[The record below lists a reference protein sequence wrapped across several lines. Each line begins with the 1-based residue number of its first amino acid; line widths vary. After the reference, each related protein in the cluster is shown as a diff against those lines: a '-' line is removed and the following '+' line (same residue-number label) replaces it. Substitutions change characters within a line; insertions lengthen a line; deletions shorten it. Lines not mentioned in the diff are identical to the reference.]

1 MPTPSTAPAFGD
13 ADIPTL
19 MADMGIAITVAGV
32 DGTGLL
38 DEADQILV
46 QDVNRGEVVATAT
59 TLTIQTSAFPGIR
72 IGQAVVAAGKNFTI
86 RERLRE
92 SDGGLTKL
100 LLGDG
105 PASVG
110 NVGTGGGDDM
120 NVVTK
125 TSNYTASAND
135 FVLVDSSAG
144 PVTITI
150 PLASANANKRISVK
164 KISSDSNMVT
174 VTRSGSDHLEI
185 SDTTLTFDTQG
196 VSIDLI
202 SDGVSKWVLD

>member
-13 ADIPTL
+13 ADIPAL
-19 MADMGIAITVAGV
+19 MKDMGIAITVGGVAGI
-32 DGTGLL
+32 GLL

-59 TLTIQTSAFPGIR
+59 TVTIQTSAFPGTQ
-72 IGQAVVAAGKNFTI
+72 IGQAVVVAGKNFTI
-86 RERLRE
+86 RERLRD

-105 PASVG
+105 PPTVANAG
-110 NVGTGGGDDM
+110 IGGDVM

-125 TSNYTASAND
+125 SSNYTAVAND
-135 FVLVDSSAG
+135 FVLVDSTSG

-150 PLASANANKRISVK
+150 PSAAANANKRISVK
-164 KISSDSNMVT
+164 KISSDANMVT
-174 VTRSGSDHLEI
+174 LARSGSDLLE
-185 SDTTLTFDTQG
+185 FDTSITFSDRG
-196 VSIDLI
+196 VAVDLI
-202 SDGVSKWVLD
+202 SDGASSWDLS